1 MKLPDDIAIRW
12 VTYDPARAAAF
23 EALLS
28 VEEQARM
35 AAYTLAK
42 RRREFALGRA
52 AARILLAERLGH
64 PPADI
69 ALAVTEGGC
78 VEVVEADL
86 HLSIAHSGEHA
97 VAAVA
102 ERVVGIDL
110 ERIQP
115 RHPDLPRFI
124 LHPDEYDYYEALPL
138 DATRSPVLYW
148 TLKEATLKALR
159 TGFRLSPKKLQLDID
174 LAAQSAQVTLE
185 DGQSLSARFAE
196 QEGCY
201 VAVAFLGKDFSG
213 G

>member
-12 VTYDPARAAAF
+12 ETYDPARADQV

-28 VEEQARM
+28 AEEQER
-35 AAYTLAK
+35 LASYSLEK

-52 AARILLAERLGH
+52 AARTLLADRLGNL
-64 PPADI
+64 PNDI
-69 ALAVTEGGC
+69 ALTITPGGC

-86 HLSIAHSGEHA
+86 YLSIAHSGEHA

-102 ERVVGIDL
+102 ERIVGIDL

-115 RHPDLPRFI
+115 RHPELPRFI
-124 LHPDEYDYYEALPL
+124 LHPDEYAYYEALPL
-138 DATRSPVLYW
+138 DATRSTVLYW

-159 TGFRLSPKKLQLDID
+159 TGFRLSPKKLQLEID
-174 LAAQSAQVTLE
+174 LNEQSAQVAVL
-185 DGQSLSARFAE
+185 DGRHLSARFTE

-201 VAVAFLGKDFSG
+201 VAVAFEEG
-213 G
+213 

>member
-12 VTYDPARAAAF
+12 ETYDPARAEAF

-28 VEEQARM
+28 AEEQARM
-35 AAYTLAK
+35 ATYTLAK
-42 RRREFALGRA
+42 RRREFTLGRA
-52 AARILLAERLGH
+52 VARTLLAERLGH

-78 VEVVEADL
+78 VDVVEADL

-102 ERVVGIDL
+102 ERIVGIDL

-115 RHPDLPRFI
+115 RHPELPRFI
-124 LHPDEYDYYEALPL
+124 LHPDEYAYYEALPL
-138 DATRSPVLYW
+138 DAIRSSILYW

-159 TGFRLSPKKLQLDID
+159 TGLRLSPKKLQLDID
-174 LAAQSAQVTLE
+174 LATQSAQVFLE
-185 DGQSLSARFAE
+185 DGRHLSAQFAE
-196 QEGCY
+196 REGCY
-201 VAVAFLGKDFSG
+201 VAVAFEG
-213 G
+213 